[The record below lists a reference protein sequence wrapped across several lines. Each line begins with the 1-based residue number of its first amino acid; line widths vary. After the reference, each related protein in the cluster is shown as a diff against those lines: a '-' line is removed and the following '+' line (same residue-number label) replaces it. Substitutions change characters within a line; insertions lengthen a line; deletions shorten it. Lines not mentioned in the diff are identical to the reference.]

1 MVLKIENIGIVKKA
15 EIKLNGISLIA
26 GQNDTGK
33 STVGKVLHALI
44 RGINVYENDNVFYNR
59 IGEYLQN
66 FTNNTSILINRIPSN
81 LNENTFID
89 YYFSNIYILQ
99 EIIRSFTNNL
109 FGNHETL
116 EERKK
121 HINNSIVF
129 LNEIKSKL
137 INIENE
143 YVLKLEQS
151 IINAI
156 NLLEQDKK
164 SYQIVNYEILKNLEF
179 EFGTNI
185 LNCFSDNLGL
195 VEIDDKKIN
204 VSKNEGNYILENLKI
219 NDIIFKDVVF
229 IESPLTIL
237 NKKNSFTDESNTRDK
252 NELLD
257 LKLKEEGQQD
267 FFNNNENNFKKFQNI
282 IKKIISGEFEVKN
295 NFEINYKKNNQKFGM
310 NSTATGIKS
319 FGILQLLLK
328 NNVLKPTTLLIIDEP
343 EVHLHPQWQVKYAEL
358 LVLLSKELNITI
370 LLTSHSPYFIEALE
384 AFTKKYN
391 FEDQTNFYFAN
402 KTENSIEI
410 IDVTSDINPILSS
423 ISEAFYTIQDVNDEN

>member
-15 EIKLNGISLIA
+15 EIKLKGITLIA
-26 GQNDTGK
+26 GQNDSGK
-33 STVGKVLHALI
+33 STVGKALYALI
-44 RGINVYENDNVFYNR
+44 RGVNVYQNDEVFYNR

-66 FTNNTSILINRIPSN
+66 FSNNTSLLINRLPSN
-81 LNENTFID
+81 LDEKNFVE
-89 YYFSNIYILQ
+89 YYFTNIHVLQ
-99 EIIRSFTNNL
+99 EVIRSFTHL
-109 FGNHETL
+109 FGNFETL

-121 HINNSIVF
+121 HIDNVINF
-129 LNEIKSKL
+129 LSEIKSKL
-137 INIENE
+137 KYIENE
-143 YVLKLEQS
+143 YVSKLEKS
-151 IINAI
+151 ISNTI
-156 NLLEQDKK
+156 NLLKEDKK
-164 SYQIVNYEILKNLEF
+164 SFQIVNYEILKNLEH

-185 LNCFSDNLGL
+185 LNCFSDHSGFI
-195 VEIDDKKIN
+195 EIDKKKMNI
-204 VSKNEGNYILENLKI
+204 SKNEGSYIIENSEI
-219 NDIIFKDVVF
+219 NDAIFKDVVF

-237 NKKNSFTDESNTRDK
+237 NKKHSFTDESNTRDK

-257 LKLKEEGQQD
+257 LKLKEEKQQD
-267 FFNNNENNFKKFQNI
+267 FFNNNDENFKKYQNI
-282 IKKIISGEFEVKN
+282 IKKIIEGEFEVQN

-358 LVLLSKELNITI
+358 LLLLSKELNITI

-391 FEDQTNFYFAN
+391 FESQTNFYFAN
-402 KTENSIEI
+402 KEENSVEI

-423 ISEAFYTIQDVNDEN
+423 ISEAFYTIQDINDEN

>member
-15 EIKLNGISLIA
+15 EIKLKGITLIA
-26 GQNDTGK
+26 GQNDSGK

-44 RGINVYENDNVFYNR
+44 RGINVYQNDSVFYNR

-66 FTNNTSILINRIPSN
+66 FTNNTSILINRMPNN
-81 LNENTFID
+81 LDEKTFKD
-89 YYFSNIYILQ
+89 FFFTNIHVLQ
-99 EIIRSFTNNL
+99 EVIRSFRHL
-109 FGNHETL
+109 FGNFETL
-116 EERKK
+116 EERKNQIDNV
-121 HINNSIVF
+121 INF
-129 LNEIKSKL
+129 LTEIKSKL

-143 YVLKLEQS
+143 YVSKIDQS
-151 IINAI
+151 ISNTII
-156 NLLEQDKK
+156 LLKEDKK
-164 SYQIVNYEILKNLEF
+164 SFQIVSYEILKNLEY

-185 LNCFSDNLGL
+185 LNCFSDNSGFI
-195 VEIDDKKIN
+195 EIEKKKIN
-204 VSKNEGNYILENLKI
+204 ISKNEGSYIIENSEI
-219 NDIIFKDVVF
+219 NDAIFKDVVF

-237 NKKNSFTDESNTRDK
+237 NKKYSFTDESNTRDK

-257 LKLKEEGQQD
+257 LKLKQENQQD
-267 FFNNNENNFKKFQNI
+267 YFNNNDESLKKYQNI
-282 IKKIISGEFEVKN
+282 IKKIIDGEFEVQN

-310 NSTATGIKS
+310 NNTATGIKS

-391 FEDQTNFYFAN
+391 FEGQTNFYFAN
-402 KTENSIEI
+402 KEENSVEI

-423 ISEAFYTIQDVNDEN
+423 ISEAFYTIQDVND